1 MHGFYEIL
9 WIWNSSV
16 FRNKPEDI
24 EDSLQKTHLMQRELS
39 EFKGLIDE
47 NPSSLARSEFKVLAG
62 TTLN

>member
-1 MHGFYEIL
+1 
-9 WIWNSSV
+9 V